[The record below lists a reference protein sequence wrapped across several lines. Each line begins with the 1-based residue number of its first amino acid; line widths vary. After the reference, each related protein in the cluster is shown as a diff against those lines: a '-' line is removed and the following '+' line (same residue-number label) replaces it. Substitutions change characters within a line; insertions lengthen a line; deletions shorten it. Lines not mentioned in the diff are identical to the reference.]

1 MYVQTRRD
9 GGWAYTD
16 GAGLSQPTQTMT
28 AAALCGLYLA
38 DRHLGK
44 PDEAATAALRA
55 GLADWAK
62 RYGREDGKSVFYQWY
77 GTARLGRLA
86 GKKAIP
92 GPNGKDANWYQDGV
106 AWLVKNQD
114 KDADVRRGAA
124 IGLGYLGDGAKE
136 AIPALQAALKDRDVR
151 VREAAGVALF
161 RIDPSRFTDPT
172 RQPHE
177 GKGV

>member
-1 MYVQTRRD
+1 MIRNRARYALLLCVPLICSL
-9 GGWAYTD
+9 
-16 GAGLSQPTQTMT
+16 AGFG
-28 AAALCGLYLA
+28 CGKREKTTPELIA
-38 DRHLGK
+38 DL
-44 PDEAATAALRA
+44 
-55 GLADWAK
+55 
-62 RYGREDGKSVFYQWY
+62 KSGEEKDRIVA
-77 GTARLGRLA
+77 ARLLQHKGDPTKTLPA
-86 GKKAIP
+86 LIGALK
-92 GPNGKDANWYQDGV
+92 
-106 AWLVKNQD
+106 D

-161 RIDPSRFTDPT
+161 RIVPSRFTDPT

>member
-1 MYVQTRRD
+1 VDPKLWAEVREMYVQTRRD

-114 KDADVRRGAA
+114 KDGSWGRNGGQTQVDADRVIATSFALLFLGPPRR
-124 IGLGYLGDGAKE
+124 
-136 AIPALQAALKDRDVR
+136 
-151 VREAAGVALF
+151 
-161 RIDPSRFTDPT
+161 
-172 RQPHE
+172 
-177 GKGV
+177 